1 MRCSVCGTET
11 QSPFCPNCGTAMQS
25 PVNPAGGDPPVIA
38 VLRQHA
44 RSSVMKAVLILL
56 AVSAVLQA
64 ALIAAGHT
72 GLITL
77 SINGQPSR
85 VGSLGLLALV
95 LLSFWRLYRAA
106 GQGPGNRLPTAPA
119 TVAKV
124 LAIIA
129 LIFAC
134 LLTLGALAAALALF
148 VPGSALVSEISKQL
162 QEMLPDGSFDVSTIL
177 TVGFLVLALLSILE
191 LLTTVSLLRT
201 VNAAKQMLRTGM
213 AARLSK
219 LSAVTLLINA
229 GLLVLLSLLNL
240 STDGFWGL
248 LNNLPLAA
256 CLVCFALLIL
266 RAKADLD
273 RVFAPAQP
281 VPPAGPELK

>member
-1 MRCSVCGTET
+1 
-11 QSPFCPNCGTAMQS
+11 MQS

-85 VGSLGLLALV
+85 VGSLVLTLGLLALV

-106 GQGPGNRLPTAPA
+106 GQEPGNRLPTAPA

-148 VPGSALVSEISKQL
+148 VPGSARVSAISKQL
-162 QEMLPDGSFDVSTIL
+162 QEMLPDASFDVSTIL